1 MTKYIL
7 LILLVIVLCGC
18 KTTEYIP
25 VAGETV
31 IKEQIQYVPVVNPA
45 DSATLEALLECS
57 EDGEVLLKW
66 FNASESEKTEL
77 EVQLDSLGRLLAT
90 MRIPENTLKVPVKIS
105 TTEKLVP
112 YKVEVEKDLSWLD
125 YCKIGAPFLILGLI
139 VGRFMKAF

>member
-18 KTTEYIP
+18 KTTEYVP
-25 VAGETV
+25 AAGETV

-90 MRIPENTLKVPVKIS
+90 MRIPEDTLKVPVKIS
-105 TTEKLVP
+105 TTEKLIP

-139 VGRFMKAF
+139 VGRFMKVF